1 MNQTA
6 RRSAPGR
13 KAAAI
18 LFFFAIAA
26 AAYAQNGP
34 SAQLVYSEDDS
45 ALRATDPSG
54 ASRGLFIGD
63 FLKTGETLATGASTA
78 EIVLIPN
85 GSIVKIARNSI
96 FKVEGLAGAS
106 GSDTNEFALLGG
118 KIRTVAARSS
128 GSEKYRIRT
137 PSAVAGVRGTDFS
150 LSVAEGLK
158 DAIYVKR
165 GLVEFGRTLA
175 DGSIQA
181 IMVGAGQFADAFAPA
196 FAPLAATA
204 AQLAEEFGDLE
215 FQALDPDTVGQ
226 AAQEA
231 PPQEAD
237 TDDSDA
243 EASGAAPSPA
253 PAAPEQVRTEERE
266 RAGGESKFLSALGQI
281 LGFEIGSVVI
291 DGNTYSKA
299 VVQPTFSIGKLKM
312 SLYLPVIYT
321 SDLFDPGTW
330 YRPEGNNEWS
340 FGADHWADD
349 PLEGAQDF
357 IRDTALKIRYIEYGT
372 PMVDPFYLKV
382 GNLSTMTIGH
392 GILMRN
398 FANDSDFPAVR
409 RVGFNAG
416 FDAGAWGLEAV
427 VNDLGEPEIFGGRV
441 KMFHIFGVSAIADID
456 PAGDLAAEEERD
468 ALGDPIL
475 IGGALDLD
483 IPLLKLPAFNLRAY
497 ADLAA
502 VAPYTRV
509 DIPDG
514 PDAGFQSAAIYND
527 DADFGLDT
535 LRNYG
540 FITGL
545 MGRFI
550 ILDWRLEY
558 RYYRG
563 AFRPTL
569 FDGIYERN
577 RVQYAVRFMDLVT
590 NTDQDAAA
598 IQGIYGE
605 AGFAL
610 LNEKLVLTAGY
621 LMPWSSEDLSWS
633 ELSSED
639 YFLARLSVRK
649 GLIPLYD
656 LSGSISFERTGFA
669 YALSKGRS
677 VFDADTVFKG
687 ELVFPIAKT
696 VDFAVMASNAAVRS
710 EETTLAD
717 PEFKTTPTITFE
729 TRIHF

>member
-1 MNQTA
+1 MNQPA
-6 RRSAPGR
+6 RNSTVGRRASAF
-13 KAAAI
+13 I
-18 LFFFAIAA
+18 FLFALGT
-26 AAYAQNGP
+26 AAYAQSGP
-34 SAQLVYSEDDS
+34 SAQLVYSDDDS
-45 ALRATDPSG
+45 ALRATAASG
-54 ASRGLFIGD
+54 ASRALLLGD
-63 FLKTGETLATGASTA
+63 YLRAGETLATGASTA
-78 EIVLIPN
+78 EIKLIPN

-118 KIRTVAARSS
+118 KLRTVAARSS

-150 LSVAEGLK
+150 LSVVDGLK
-158 DAIYVKR
+158 DAIYVKK

-175 DGSIQA
+175 DGSLQS
-181 IMVGAGQFADAFAPA
+181 IMVGPGQFADAFAPA

-215 FQALDPDTVGQ
+215 FQALDPDGVGQ

-231 PPQEAD
+231 PPEEKATEA
-237 TDDSDA
+237 A
-243 EASGAAPSPA
+243 EASGATPA
-253 PAAPEQVRTEERE
+253 VAAAGPAQTEERE

-291 DGNTYSKA
+291 DGSTYSKA

-321 SDLFDPGTW
+321 SDLFDPETW

-340 FGADHWADD
+340 FGAEHWADD

-357 IRDTALKIRYIEYGT
+357 LRDTALKIRYIEYGT

-382 GNLSTMTIGH
+382 GNLSTMTLGH

-409 RVGFNAG
+409 RVGFNSG
-416 FDAGAWGLEAV
+416 FDAGSWGLEAV
-427 VNDLGEPEIFGGRV
+427 INDLGEPEILGGRV
-441 KMFHIFGVSAIADID
+441 KLFHIFGVSAIADID
-456 PAGDLAAEEERD
+456 PAGDLASKEERD

-483 IPLLKLPAFNLRAY
+483 IPLLKNPAFNLRAY

-509 DIPDG
+509 DIPGG

-590 NTDQDAAA
+590 NKDQDAAA

-633 ELSSED
+633 ELSRED
-639 YFLARLSVRK
+639 YFLARLSVKK
-649 GLIPLYD
+649 GLIPLYG
-656 LSGSISFERTGFA
+656 LSGSVGFERTGFA

-710 EETTLAD
+710 EKTTLAD
-717 PEFKTTPTITFE
+717 PEYKTSPTITFE